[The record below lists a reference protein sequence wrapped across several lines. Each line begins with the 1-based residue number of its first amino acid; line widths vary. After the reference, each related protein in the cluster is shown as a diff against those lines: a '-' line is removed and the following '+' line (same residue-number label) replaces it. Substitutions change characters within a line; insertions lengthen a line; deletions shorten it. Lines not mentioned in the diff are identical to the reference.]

1 MSRNGA
7 VTPDWQFTVEVQ
19 EGETITYKYVKG
31 GSWDQEGLA
40 DHTRE
45 DDNDDDVSYYGY
57 GAIGTDLKVTVH
69 NEGNNTM
76 IVQDRILRW
85 IDMPVVI
92 EEVQKQGSQV
102 TIKGNAI
109 KNGVLTINGERV
121 PIDGRMAFSY
131 TFTPASHQKEVS
143 IHIEPSAESKTAIFN
158 NDGGAIA
165 KNTKDYVLNLE
176 TKQLREGKLT
186 TPPSNGDSP
195 ESDWPGSETPSHD
208 GGATPGNGTS
218 PGSGGPS
225 DGTSPGGSV
234 PPGGTAPPGNGAPPS
249 APPQKP
255 SPSKPKEKPR
265 KPTTPPGQVKKVYW
279 DGVELKK
286 GQIGRLT
293 VQKPINL
300 WKRAK
305 DGRLVFVR
313 ILQPG
318 EVYRVYGYDA
328 RFGGQYA
335 VGGGY
340 YVTDIDTHIRYETP
354 SKEKLKLVNGE

>member
-1 MSRNGA
+1 M
-7 VTPDWQFTVEVQ
+7 
-19 EGETITYKYVKG
+19 
-31 GSWDQEGLA
+31 
-40 DHTRE
+40 
-45 DDNDDDVSYYGY
+45 SYYGY

-131 TFTPASHQKEVS
+131 TFAPANHQKEVS

-176 TKQLREGKLT
+176 TKQLREGTLT

-195 ESDWPGSETPSHD
+195 GSGLPGSETPSHD
-208 GGATPGNGTS
+208 GGTTPGNGTS
-218 PGSGGPS
+218 PGNGGPS
-225 DGTSPGGSV
+225 DGTSPGGERSA
-234 PPGGTAPPGNGAPPS
+234 GWHSSSGKRSTSISTAAKTVSIETKRETEKANHS
-249 APPQKP
+249 SKP
-255 SPSKPKEKPR
+255 SEKSVLGWR
-265 KPTTPPGQVKKVYW
+265 GA
-279 DGVELKK
+279 E
-286 GQIGRLT
+286 
-293 VQKPINL
+293 
-300 WKRAK
+300 KRANRPL
-305 DGRLVFVR
+305 DGAKAD
-313 ILQPG
+313 QSM
-318 EVYRVYGYDA
+318 E
-328 RFGGQYA
+328 
-335 VGGGY
+335 
-340 YVTDIDTHIRYETP
+340 TDE
-354 SKEKLKLVNGE
+354 

>member
-1 MSRNGA
+1 MWSVKIPNSLNGWNTGAWEMSRNGA

-225 DGTSPGGSV
+225 DGTSPGGAFRRAAQLLRE
-234 PPGGTAPPGNGAPPS
+234 TERLHQHRRKNRLHRN
-249 APPQKP
+249 QKRNRESQP
-255 SPSKPKEKPR
+255 LL
-265 KPTTPPGQVKKVYW
+265 Q
-279 DGVELKK
+279 
-286 GQIGRLT
+286 
-293 VQKPINL
+293 
-300 WKRAK
+300 AK
-305 DGRLVFVR
+305 
-313 ILQPG
+313 
-318 EVYRVYGYDA
+318 
-328 RFGGQYA
+328 
-335 VGGGY
+335 
-340 YVTDIDTHIRYETP
+340 
-354 SKEKLKLVNGE
+354 